1 MISGS
6 LSAVELRWIMTTGA
20 NSSETF
26 VIQTVSPAFEY
37 RKVGLASAMAVV
49 LPLIALLVTFVQR
62 RILSAEKVVKS

>member
-1 MISGS
+1 
-6 LSAVELRWIMTTGA
+6 MTTGA